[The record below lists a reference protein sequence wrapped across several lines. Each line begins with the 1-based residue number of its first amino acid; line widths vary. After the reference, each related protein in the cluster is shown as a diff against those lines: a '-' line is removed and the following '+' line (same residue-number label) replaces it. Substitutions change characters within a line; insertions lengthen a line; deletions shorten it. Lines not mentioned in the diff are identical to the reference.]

1 MDQTIAGTVVIFI
14 ATLLLIFL
22 YRIISLKK
30 NYKQEEK
37 LLVDYLSN
45 FYGVSS
51 KGMRQI
57 RGNGI
62 LLLSRNNLIFEMY
75 IPRKKYTI
83 SLDTISE
90 ISKVNGHLGK
100 VGFNLLKVKFK
111 SENYCEEAAWAV
123 NDVDEWIKQLV
134 IMSHIADRR

>member
-1 MDQTIAGTVVIFI
+1 MDQTIAGIVVIFI
-14 ATLLLIFL
+14 ATLLFIFL
-22 YRIISLKK
+22 YRLISLKK
-30 NYKQEEK
+30 KYKQEEN

-62 LLLSRNNLIFEMY
+62 LLLSRNDLVFEMY

-83 SLDTISE
+83 PLDTINE

-111 SENYCEEAAWAV
+111 SENHCEEAAWAV

-134 IMSHIADRR
+134 IMSHIAERR